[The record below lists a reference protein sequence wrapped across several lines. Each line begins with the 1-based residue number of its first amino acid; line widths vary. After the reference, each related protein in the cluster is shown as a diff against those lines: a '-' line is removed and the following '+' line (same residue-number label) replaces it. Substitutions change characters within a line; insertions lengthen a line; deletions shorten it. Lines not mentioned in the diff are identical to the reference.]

1 MKNLKLASLL
11 LSGLFLAGC
20 TTIAP
25 GHVGIMVNKYG
36 SNRGVSDYTTTTGF
50 VAYNPISTS
59 VVEYPTYTQTIQWT
73 ASPVK
78 GEPGDESITFT
89 TKEGVKVNVD
99 VSLSYQLLA
108 EKTPYFYVKFRN
120 DDIQDF
126 TYGYLHN
133 VARNA
138 MNEVGGSYTVEQI
151 MGGDAA
157 YINAVETSIQSQIKD
172 IGVVIS
178 QFGFIGAPRPPQN
191 ILESINQAQQAK
203 YNAIRTQNELASTQ
217 AEVAKEVAAAEGQA
231 KANRILSDSITENL
245 LKQRQLDIQDRWI
258 NRWNGVTPT
267 VSSGSNG
274 TLLNLPVKP

>member
-1 MKNLKLASLL
+1 MKKLSLVSL
-11 LSGLFLAGC
+11 MLAGLFLGGC

-36 SNRGVSDYTTTTGF
+36 SNRGVSDYTTSTGF

-59 VVEYPTYTQTIQWT
+59 VVEYPTFTQTIQWT
-73 ASPVK
+73 ASPIN

-108 EKTPYFYVKFRN
+108 DKTPSFYVKFRN
-120 DDIQDF
+120 DDINGF

-133 VARNA
+133 VARNT
-138 MNEVGGSYTVEQI
+138 MNEVGGNYTVEQI

-157 YINAVETSIQSQIKD
+157 YINAVETGIQDQVKD

-178 QFGFIGAPRPPQN
+178 QFGFIGAPRPPAN

-217 AEVAKEVAAAEGQA
+217 AEVAKQVAAAEGQA

-267 VSSGSNG
+267 VSSGTNG
-274 TLLNLPVKP
+274 TLLNLPIKP